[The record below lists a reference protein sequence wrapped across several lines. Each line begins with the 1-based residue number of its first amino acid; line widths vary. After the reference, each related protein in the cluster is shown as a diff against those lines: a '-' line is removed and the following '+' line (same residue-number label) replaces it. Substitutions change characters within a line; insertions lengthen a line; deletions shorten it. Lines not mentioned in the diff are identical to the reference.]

1 MQTNSHLSSLPGPDN
16 IFQATLAN
24 GLQVFVL
31 ENHTSPSVVI
41 NGYVTGGAVY
51 ETAAQA
57 GLSSMTA
64 AVMRRGTKTRSFE
77 EINEA
82 IEAVGASFSV
92 YSGRHAI
99 GIDGKALAEDFDLLI
114 DVISDVLV
122 NPVFPD
128 EYVERVRGQRLTHL
142 RERDSD
148 TRSVAS
154 MLFRQSVYGNHP
166 YGWPVDGLYDTVAE
180 LTREDLAACYGRT
193 ISPAGG
199 AFVVVGAVTG
209 EVVLR
214 ALEAGLGGWQA
225 NGLPA
230 VQYPPVEPA
239 RGVVRREQTLPG
251 KSQADIVLGGPAVRR
266 SDPDYDAVRLANTV
280 LGRFGM
286 MGRLGEN
293 VRERQGLAYYAYS
306 SVAASKEP
314 GAWEVIAGVSPA
326 NIERCLDAVNEELA
340 RFGSELVP
348 DEELADSKALL
359 TGSLPLR
366 LETNEGVADTIL
378 DMVWYDLGLD
388 YLHRYADVVNGV
400 TAEQVRA
407 VAAKYLRP
415 DAHIVAIAGP
425 GDPV

>member
-1 MQTNSHLSSLPGPDN
+1 MKTNSLPGPQN
-16 IFQATLAN
+16 IFQATLDN
-24 GLQVFVL
+24 GLRVFVL

-41 NGYVTGGAVY
+41 NGYVAGGAVY

-64 AVMRRGTKTRSFE
+64 ALMRRGTTRRSFE

-82 IEAVGASFSV
+82 VEAVGASFSV

-114 DVISDVLV
+114 DVVSDVLV
-122 NPVFPD
+122 NPVFPA

-142 RERDSD
+142 HERDSD

-154 MLFRQSVYGNHP
+154 LLFRQTVYGDHP
-166 YGWPVDGLYDTVAE
+166 YGWPVDGQPDTVAA
-180 LTREDLAACYGRT
+180 LTRADLVSCYQRT
-193 ISPAGG
+193 ISPVNG
-199 AFVVVGAVTG
+199 AIVVVGAVTG
-209 EVVLR
+209 AA
-214 ALEAGLGGWQA
+214 ALGALAAGLGGWRA
-225 NGLPA
+225 PELPA
-230 VQYPPVEPA
+230 VQYPAIVPA
-239 RGVVRREQTLPG
+239 RAVERREQVLPG
-251 KSQADIVLGGPAVRR
+251 KSQADIVLGGPAMRR
-266 SDPDYDAVRLANTV
+266 SDPDYDALRLANTV

-293 VRERQGLAYYAYS
+293 ARERQGLAYYAYS
-306 SVAASKEP
+306 NVTASKQP

-326 NIERCLDAVNEELA
+326 NIERCLEAINEELA
-340 RFGSELVP
+340 RLGSELAP
-348 DEELADSKALL
+348 EEELADSKALL

-388 YLHRYADVVNGV
+388 YLQRYADLINGV

-415 DAHIVAIAGP
+415 DAHVVAIAGP
-425 GDPV
+425 